1 MPKSTPYHWLRITR
15 GFKQL
20 IKLRGWTKKKF
31 AEVTKIFPQDV
42 NKYLEAE
49 LNPENLLLA
58 LYEAGED
65 IEWIKR
71 GGSAATLTV
80 KEEEPESEP
89 RAPLMGRV
97 VLTPDGKEIAEVR
110 GISAGAGVPCFT
122 ENCFSL
128 EIGND
133 SMIDAEPPLFPGD
146 ICIFETGR
154 KPKKGAIA
162 ALQLRDGQRMIKM
175 ITGITGSSFT
185 LTAANRYRQ
194 FPSVTIKRRDVR
206 SMGLFVMKVQLTEEV
221 KRRFGLKE

>member
-15 GFKQL
+15 GLKHL
-20 IKLRGWTKKKF
+20 IKMRGWTKKKF
-31 AEVTKIFPQDV
+31 AEVAKIFPQDV
-42 NKYLEAE
+42 NKYLAAE

-65 IEWIKR
+65 IEWIKN
-71 GGSAATLTV
+71 GGSIAKLAV
-80 KEEEPESEP
+80 KDQSPGTEP
-89 RAPLMGRV
+89 RAPLMGRI
-97 VLTPDGKEIAEVR
+97 VLTPDGKEITEML
-110 GISAGAGVPCFT
+110 GIPAGASVPCFT

-154 KPKKGAIA
+154 NPKKGMIA
-162 ALQLRDGQRMIKM
+162 ALQLRSGERVIKM
-175 ITGITGSSFT
+175 ITGVTRSSYL

-194 FPSVTIKRRDVR
+194 FPSITIKRSDVR
-206 SMGLFVMKVQLTEEV
+206 SIGLFVMKVQLTEDA